1 MKPVECEFCTPEAA
15 RACTDPQ
22 CRARGYGHPPV
33 SETTQQTLHNILR
46 CIHSGTVAR
55 TQLPTGGGWLLH
67 INDALIADEEI
78 QLAVS
83 VLEAQNLITWWPKYH
98 PKQCAVLTLDNGM
111 ETLKD
116 WDHRALLGG
125 RHRLRLEL
133 VNDSCHDGGGGD
145 EAA

>member
-1 MKPVECEFCTPEAA
+1 VST
-15 RACTDPQ
+15 
-22 CRARGYGHPPV
+22 V
-33 SETTQQTLHNILR
+33 SETTQRTLHNLLR
-46 CIHSGTVAR
+46 VVASGTIIRVQ
-55 TQLPTGGGWLLH
+55 QLGGWLLH
-67 INDALIADEEI
+67 INDEPIADEEV

-83 VLEAQNLITWWPKYH
+83 VLDAQHLITWWPQYH
-98 PKQCAVLTLDNGM
+98 PKQYAVLTLDKGM

-133 VNDSCHDGGGGD
+133 INDSCHNDGGGD